1 MKNSDRPLPLAV
13 RVLVAVVS
21 AVLLVPFVLALV
33 ALIHG
38 AAIPV
43 LRWLSPLLA
52 VAIGV
57 VVFRSRGRNAA
68 LWLILWVIAVA
79 QYALEFLRG

>member
-13 RVLVAVVS
+13 RILVAVVS
-21 AVLLVPFVLALV
+21 AALLFPLVLAVV
-33 ALIHG
+33 AIVHG

-43 LRWLSPLLA
+43 MRWLSPLLA

-57 VVFRSRGRNAA
+57 VVFRARGRYAA
-68 LWLILWVIAVA
+68 IWLILWVIAVA